1 MNAHRTDIDKD
12 VVISTLSAFKSKFSR
27 SYGLKRIGLFGST
40 ANSRSRPGS
49 DVDVVVD
56 LERQDLFFLIGIK
69 QELEESLG
77 AHVDVVSYRQTMNP
91 YLKRRIDAE
100 AIYV

>member
-1 MNAHRTDIDKD
+1 MNSQTIDKD
-12 VVISTLSAFKSKFSR
+12 AVITVLRLVKPRFQQ
-27 SYGLKRIGLFGST
+27 SYGLRRIGLFGSV
-40 ANSRSRPGS
+40 ARSGQGPAS

-69 QELEESLG
+69 QELEESLHTG
-77 AHVDVVSYRQTMNP
+77 VDVVSYRQTMNP
-91 YLKRRIDAE
+91 HLKRRIDAE

>member
-1 MNAHRTDIDKD
+1 MIDND
-12 VVISTLSAFKSKFSR
+12 AVLTALR
-27 SYGLKRIGLFGST
+27 SVKARFQQSCGLRRIGLFGSM
-40 ANSRSRPGS
+40 ARGGPGPAG

-56 LERQDLFFLIGIK
+56 LDRQDLFFLISIK
-69 QELEESLG
+69 QELEETLR
-77 AHVDVVSYRQTMNP
+77 AEVDVVSYRQTMNP

>member
-1 MNAHRTDIDKD
+1 MNRENINRDS
-12 VVISTLSAFKSKFSR
+12 VLSVLRSAKPKFQQ
-27 SYGLKRIGLFGST
+27 SYGLRRLGIFGSV
-40 ANSRSRPGS
+40 AKGGHGPSS

-69 QELEESLG
+69 QELEETLH
-77 AHVDVVSYRQTMNP
+77 AEVDVVSYRTAVNP
-91 YLKRRIDAE
+91 YLKRRIDTE

>member
-1 MNAHRTDIDKD
+1 MN
-12 VVISTLSAFKSKFSR
+12 SKNINRDSVLFVLRSVKPR
-27 SYGLKRIGLFGST
+27 FQQSYGLRRLGLFGSV
-40 ANSRSRPGS
+40 AKSGHGPNS

-69 QELEESLG
+69 QELEETLQ
-77 AHVDVVSYRQTMNP
+77 AAVDVISYRTAMNP
-91 YLKRRIDAE
+91 YLKLRIDTE

>member
-1 MNAHRTDIDKD
+1 VAKGGHGP
-12 VVISTLSAFKSKFSR
+12 S
-27 SYGLKRIGLFGST
+27 
-40 ANSRSRPGS
+40 S

-69 QELEESLG
+69 QELEETLH
-77 AHVDVVSYRQTMNP
+77 AAVDVISYRTAMNP
-91 YLKRRIDAE
+91 YLKRRIDTE